1 MAEQVFGI
9 EVETPDGEK
18 HEYLTHTEVYEVL
31 EKVLGLTPMDLE
43 TIQMHGPDPRRVDI
57 ETVNLD
63 VWHRKGLHN
72 HIEKNYTISTGKVVK
87 IVKPFE
93 EYVEC
98 SQKDTML
105 LETRANF

>member
-9 EVETPDGEK
+9 EVETADGDK
-18 HEYLTHTEVYEVL
+18 YEYLTHTEVYETL

-57 ETVNLD
+57 ETINLE

-72 HIEKNYTISTGKVVK
+72 YIDKSYTLST
-87 IVKPFE
+87 
-93 EYVEC
+93 
-98 SQKDTML
+98 
-105 LETRANF
+105 